1 MPAPDAS
8 ALAWDDDGACD
19 DCGGPR
25 PCRRVMEEWNFFAD
39 MFLRSDPMGRQ
50 LLMRN

>member
-8 ALAWDDDGACD
+8 ALAWDDDAACD

-39 MFLRSDPMGRQ
+39 MFLAGIQHSRGLRDF
-50 LLMRN
+50 L